1 MFKWIRAFILTAF
14 SKQFIK
20 PTIIVIIVL
29 IITMYVFS
37 NNSDKPANQADNK
50 SKSVIVNTSPIVNTY
65 SFKVAW
71 KTGIIMGLIVPST
84 TTNKQLTDFIYKFRQ
99 ARKENKLSELIPPVN
114 LGLSDKYANFI
125 ILIFNDAKWA
135 TLEEYN
141 KYEKSGM
148 DSNTAKSYV
157 NHIVASYQYELDG
170 KEYGALG
177 YDEGWL
183 KSRHYRKLF

>member
-177 YDEGWL
+177 L
-183 KSRHYRKLF
+183 